1 MLTTVADPYQTSATA
16 GKRRTSRWRTNRV
29 QEVLAGYIFIT
40 PAFISL
46 FIFLVAPILAAFVLI
61 FMRYDVLSPPT
72 WAGTHNL
79 SQLINDARL
88 RDVYWNTLRFVVFA
102 TLFNNVLGL
111 LLAMG
116 VNRAM
121 PSIIKYLLRTALF
134 FPVLTTTASLAL
146 VWNFL
151 LTQDRG
157 VVNYLLQQIGLAPVP
172 WLSSSTWAMISV
184 VMFDVWRACGF
195 LMVIYLAG
203 LQAIPEVLYEA
214 ASIDGASQFQRMRY
228 ITLPLISPTAFFA
241 IIISLIGAA
250 QVFDN
255 VWVLT
260 GGGPGDAT
268 RIVVLYIYEIGFKRF
283 EMGYAAAVSLTLFVI
298 LIALTLFQFRLSRR
312 WVHYD

>member
-1 MLTTVADPYQTSATA
+1 MESTVSAYA
-16 GKRRTSRWRTNRV
+16 APKRTQPRASRWRTNRM
-29 QEVLAGYIFIT
+29 QEIIAGYLFVL
-40 PAFISL
+40 PAFL
-46 FIFLVAPILAAFVLI
+46 VLLIFLILPILAAFVLA
-61 FMRYDVLSPPT
+61 FMSYDVLSPPQWIGIENVRRLFT
-72 WAGTHNL
+72 
-79 SQLINDARL
+79 DARL
-88 RDVYWNTLRFVVFA
+88 GQMYWNTFRFVFFA

-111 LLAMG
+111 MLAMG

-121 PSIIKYLLRTALF
+121 HGTIKYLLRTALF

-157 VVNYLLQQIGLAPVP
+157 VVNYLLQQVGLEAIP
-172 WLSSSTWAMISV
+172 WLSSTAWAMVSV
-184 VMFDVWRACGF
+184 VMFDVWRACGY

-203 LQAIPEVLYEA
+203 LQGIPEVLYEA
-214 ASIDGASQFQRMRY
+214 AQIDGASQLQRVRY
-228 ITLPLISPTAFFA
+228 ITLPLITPTAFFA
-241 IIISLIGAA
+241 VVISLIGAS

-268 RIVVLYIYEIGFKRF
+268 RIIVLYIYEIGFKRF
-283 EMGYAAAVSLTLFVI
+283 EMGYAAAVSLTLFAI
-298 LIALTLFQFRLSRR
+298 LITLTLVQFRMARR

>member
-1 MLTTVADPYQTSATA
+1 MASVAKGYEQSTATQK
-16 GKRRTSRWRTNRV
+16 GWFSGRRTNRA
-29 QEVLAGYIFIT
+29 QEVIAGYLFIL
-40 PAFISL
+40 PAFVSL
-46 FIFLVAPILAAFVLI
+46 FIFLVAPILAAFVLV

-72 WAGTHNL
+72 WVGLNNL
-79 SQLINDARL
+79 NELVGDARL
-88 RDVYWNTLRFVVFA
+88 RNVYWNTFRFVVFA
-102 TLFNNVLGL
+102 TFFNNILGL
-111 LLAMG
+111 FLAMG
-116 VNRAM
+116 INRAM
-121 PSIIKYLLRTALF
+121 PSVVKYLLRTALF

-157 VVNYLLQQIGLAPVP
+157 VVNYLLQQIGLQPIP
-172 WLSSSTWAMISV
+172 WLSSSTWAMVSV

-203 LQAIPEVLYEA
+203 LQAIPDVLYEA
-214 ASIDGASQFQRMRY
+214 ASIDGANQFQRMRY

-268 RIVVLYIYEIGFKRF
+268 RIIVLYIYEIGFKRF
-283 EMGYAAAVSLTLFVI
+283 EMGYAAAVSLTLFLI

>member
-1 MLTTVADPYQTSATA
+1 LTTKVEPYIPSKPATT
-16 GKRRTSRWRTNRV
+16 GKVKKWRTNRM
-29 QEVLAGYIFIT
+29 QETLAGYLFVL
-40 PAFISL
+40 PAFL
-46 FIFLVAPILAAFVLI
+46 ALLIFLIAPILAAFVLV
-61 FMRYDVLSPPT
+61 FMHYDILSPPEWVGVT
-72 WAGTHNL
+72 NIR
-79 SQLINDARL
+79 QLFTDPRL
-88 RDVYWNTLRFVVFA
+88 GQMYWNTLRFVVFA
-102 TLFNNVLGL
+102 TLLNNVLGL

-121 PSIIKYLLRTALF
+121 HPIVKYTLRTSLF

-157 VVNYLLQQIGLAPVP
+157 VVNYLLQQVGLPAIP
-172 WLSSSTWAMISV
+172 WLSSTNWAMVSV
-184 VMFDVWRACGF
+184 VMFDVWRACGY

-203 LQAIPEVLYEA
+203 LQGIPDVLYEA
-214 ASIDGASQFQRMRY
+214 ASIDGANQVQSMRY
-228 ITLPLISPTAFFA
+228 ITLPLITPTAFFA
-241 IIISLIGAA
+241 IVISLIGAS

-268 RIVVLYIYEIGFKRF
+268 RLIVLYIYEIGFKRF
-283 EMGYAAAVSLTLFVI
+283 EMGYAAAVSLTLFAV
-298 LIALTLFQFRLSRR
+298 LIVLTIFQFRMSRR